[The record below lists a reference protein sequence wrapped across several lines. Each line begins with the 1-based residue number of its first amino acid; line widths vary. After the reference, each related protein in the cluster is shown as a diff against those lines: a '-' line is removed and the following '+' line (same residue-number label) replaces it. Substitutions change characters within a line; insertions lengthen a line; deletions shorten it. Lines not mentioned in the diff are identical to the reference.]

1 MIAAT
6 QETVQVGARAV
17 WAQGGPRRGL
27 IVEDDHDMRRLLADF
42 LRGEGFRVDQAGDGA
57 EALRRVSEE
66 PFESVVLD
74 KNLPGPSGLEI
85 LPLLHALAPGIPV
98 IVITAFGDERTVE
111 EAFARGA
118 YDIFLKPFSLDDLLN
133 VLRRA
138 GNRAGETGGSATEPR
153 SGPED
158 WGGSPGKR
166 G

>member
-1 MIAAT
+1 M
-6 QETVQVGARAV
+6 R
-17 WAQGGPRRGL
+17 AQGGARRVL
-27 IVEDDHDMRRLLADF
+27 IVDDDPDMRRLLADF

-57 EALRRVSEE
+57 EALRRVYEE

-85 LPLLHALAPGIPV
+85 LPLLHALVPGIPV

-138 GNRAGETGGSATEPR
+138 GEETEGTGGSATEHR
-153 SGPED
+153 GGPED
-158 WGGSPGKR
+158 WGGSPGE
-166 G
+166 GG